1 VEVIHDREGIVLGYL
16 ITRDSEFSET
26 TFVSPPEA
34 PLQLGFI
41 VYGAGKTISPH
52 THLPVE
58 RRISG
63 TSEFLWVRKGHCE
76 VDLYDD
82 ARNLVATKQL
92 HEGDAILLL
101 AGGHSFRM
109 HKDTVLA
116 EVKQGPYFGNDEKE
130 RF

>member
-1 VEVIHDREGIVLGYL
+1 MEVISDASGISWL
-16 ITRDSEFSET
+16 TSSRANRNSTET
-26 TFVSPPEA
+26 TFVSPAEA

-41 VYGAGKTISPH
+41 VYGAGKSISPH
-52 THLPVE
+52 VHLPVE

-63 TSEFLWVRKGHCE
+63 TSEFLWVRKGHCD

-82 ARNLVATKQL
+82 ARNLVATKSL
-92 HEGDAILLL
+92 RSGDAILLL

-109 HKDTVLA
+109 HEDTVLA
-116 EVKQGPYFGNDEKE
+116 EVKQGPYFGNAEKE